1 MLLRTFTQNARMIGH
16 LRKEPQLIYY
26 TPLQPKVDP
35 VQLTTFEK
43 NNQGKTHQQLR
54 YRSRNIIYFIQTSVM
69 VINIH
74 KLY

>member
-35 VQLTTFEK
+35 VQLTTFDK
-43 NNQGKTHQQLR
+43 NNQGKTPSSSDTGLE
-54 YRSRNIIYFIQTSVM
+54 I
-69 VINIH
+69 
-74 KLY
+74 LYTLYKPL